1 MTLIPFLAIA
11 FGAAAAALIV
21 RRYRRLSLAIGLLG
35 LFAAT
40 IAALAI
46 VPGDR
51 LAVGPGRLETTEFG
65 RLFLALGCSTGL
77 IMVVVGLATVYQR
90 NLPSALLGGFGALG
104 LALSIGD
111 SIIALVAILAGALV
125 GSLVHADETRDRGQ
139 RPGREPGV
147 PGDRRRRRDGPR
159 RDGLDRPSVGGAGRG
174 AHRVRAGLPRR
185 RPGGGHPVRRDPVP
199 SLGRTPVRFGTG
211 DRAPAAARLGAG
223 RIRGR
228 RTRLDGSVDR
238 PAAAPTRG
246 RARGRARGRG
256 PEHHARGRGR
266 MAPGR
271 PGARRRLLDRPGR
284 RAS

>member
-35 LFAAT
+35 LLAAT

-125 GSLVHADETRDRGQ
+125 GSLVTLTRPVTAGNVQ
-139 RPGREPGV
+139 VASREFRAIAVAGAT
-147 PGDRRRRRDGPR
+147 GPR
-159 RDGLDRPSVGGAGRG
+159 RDGLDRSSVGGAGRG
-174 AHRVRAGLPRR
+174 ADGVRAGLPGR

-199 SLGRTPVRFGTG
+199 SLGRAPVRLGTG
-211 DRAPAAARLGAG
+211 DRPAAAAGLGAG
-223 RIRGR
+223 RVRGR
-228 RTRLDGSVDR
+228 RAGLDGSVDR
-238 PAAAPTRG
+238 PAPAA
-246 RARGRARGRG
+246 A
-256 PEHHARGRGR
+256 
-266 MAPGR
+266 
-271 PGARRRLLDRPGR
+271 
-284 RAS
+284 RASSGRSCSPSAS